1 MTEKKK
7 RCPNGTQRN
16 KKTGQC
22 NKIKG
27 VNKTKK
33 TKLAPKPPAPK
44 LVITKKSPPKT
55 TL

>member
-27 VNKTKK
+27 VNKTKNY
-33 TKLAPKPPAPK
+33 LF
-44 LVITKKSPPKT
+44 
-55 TL
+55 